1 MSARKIIDSRSQQAK
16 DQRLRKAHIGMD
28 GKVIGGEDVLTQ
40 NRVTVP
46 DAPRNMAP
54 RPTMMPD
61 LLAEHKARNANKN
74 DAQVQAYRGMMRQ
87 QADGQRVSDAV
98 VAARTPKTGVQ
109 VTDMRPS
116 GMTTSRDGNPRGMS
130 YLNELSGVFR
140 EQGAAEAAEKASG
153 IPRDYSKAGVHY
165 AKDEA
170 ERRASAKA
178 SPTLRLPANAS
189 RAVLTDP
196 KYGGSGVGYA
206 TTPRTNPLATKAA
219 PFNAMR
225 EINRQIASGT
235 PAPKVAP
242 AKQASPV
249 RVNPLMP
256 PKTTL
261 DKPTPAA
268 QTAMISAANRTNT
281 KPPTQFAPELAPMA
295 ENVEF
300 AMGAD
305 GLSFPDAAGRQFDR
319 DGYMVKNGQRYGR
332 AGNPMYGPSVEQM
345 GRKIRGLF
353 SR

>member
-116 GMTTSRDGNPRGMS
+116 GMTASRDGNPRGMS

-140 EQGAAEAAEKASG
+140 EQGAAEAAEAATGK
-153 IPRDYSKAGVHY
+153 PRDWSKAGVDY
-165 AKDEA
+165 AKNEA
-170 ERRASAKA
+170 ERRAAAKA

-206 TTPRTNPLATKAA
+206 TTTPRTNPLAAKA
-219 PFNAMR
+219 FNPMR

-242 AKQASPV
+242 AKQTSPV

-256 PKTTL
+256 PKTTI

-268 QTAMISAANRTNT
+268 QTAMVSAVNRTNT

-295 ENVEF
+295 EKVGY
-300 AMGAD
+300 AMGSD
-305 GLSFPDAAGRQFDR
+305 GLSFPDAEGKQFDR
-319 DGYMVKNGQRYGR
+319 DGYMKKNGQRYGR
-332 AGNPMYGPSVEQM
+332 NGLPVYGPTAGEI

>member
-1 MSARKIIDSRSQQAK
+1 MIARKIIDARSPQAK
-16 DQRLRKAHIGMD
+16 DMRLRRAQIGMD

-87 QADGQRVSDAV
+87 RADGQRVRDAV

-116 GMTTSRDGNPRGMS
+116 GMTASRDGNPRGMS

-140 EQGAAEAAEKASG
+140 EQGAAEAAEAATGK
-153 IPRDYSKAGVHY
+153 PRDWSKAGVDY
-165 AKDEA
+165 AKNEA

-206 TTPRTNPLATKAA
+206 TTTPRTNPLAAKAA
-219 PFNAMR
+219 PFNPMR
-225 EINRQIASGT
+225 EIDKQITRG
-235 PAPKVAP
+235 V
-242 AKQASPV
+242 
-249 RVNPLMP
+249 
-256 PKTTL
+256 
-261 DKPTPAA
+261 
-268 QTAMISAANRTNT
+268 
-281 KPPTQFAPELAPMA
+281 APMA
-295 ENVEF
+295 VNTTLQRDTRMQPMAPSPKTF
-300 AMGAD
+300 GTPSMAADAMITE
-305 GLSFPDAAGRQFDR
+305 AAKKRR
-319 DGYMVKNGQRYGR
+319 
-332 AGNPMYGPSVEQM
+332 PSPFVAS
-345 GRKIRGLF
+345 K
-353 SR
+353 